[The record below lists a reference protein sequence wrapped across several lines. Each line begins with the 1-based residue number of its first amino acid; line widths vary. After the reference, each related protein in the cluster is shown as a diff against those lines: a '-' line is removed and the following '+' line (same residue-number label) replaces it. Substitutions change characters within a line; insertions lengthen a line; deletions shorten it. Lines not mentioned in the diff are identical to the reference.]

1 MNGVRCE
8 TDHRYLPGADSSV
21 VEPELISG
29 TSADAVHAL
38 TADTRKFERVEK
50 SERAY
55 RRECLR
61 STLSMVNN
69 RDRSSLDEVF

>member
-8 TDHRYLPGADSSV
+8 TDHGYLPGADSSV
-21 VEPELISG
+21 VEQELISG

-38 TADTRKFERVEK
+38 AADARQFERVEK

-55 RRECLR
+55 RREL
-61 STLSMVNN
+61 LSSMLPKVS
-69 RDRSSLDEVF
+69 DRFGLDEVI